1 MRKVVLILMLLV
13 VFLGNVKSQNS
24 DKNNAIGLQIG
35 LSRGGQMMVGNIY
48 NFLSSNP
55 YTADN
60 PPSIS
65 MSWDYALGDR
75 ISVGGTFSYNKSS
88 FEVGNSLTSGITP
101 ASWKGTAFG
110 VGARPLYHFLGKT
123 SKKFDFYGGIGLH
136 LLVWSYDYS
145 PDDSKNLT
153 YSALATKANFMFPI
167 TLGLRYYVNNK
178 IGISGEAGT
187 NGISLLNL
195 GLNYR
200 FDAL

>member
-1 MRKVVLILMLLV
+1 MKKAIFSFMLLVLILGEL
-13 VFLGNVKSQNS
+13 KSQNS

-48 NFLSSNP
+48 DFLSSNP
-55 YTADN
+55 YTANN
-60 PPSIS
+60 PPSIN

-75 ISVGGTFSYNKSS
+75 ISVGGTFSFNKSS

-101 ASWKGTAFG
+101 ATWKGTAYG

-136 LLVWSYDYS
+136 LLVWSYEYS
-145 PDDSKNLT
+145 PESSKNLY
-153 YSALATKANFMFPI
+153 YSGLSQKANFMFPI
-167 TLGLRYYVNNK
+167 TLGLRYYPSNK
-178 IGISGEAGT
+178 IGISGEVGT
-187 NGISLLNL
+187 NGISLVNI
-195 GLNYR
+195 GLSYR